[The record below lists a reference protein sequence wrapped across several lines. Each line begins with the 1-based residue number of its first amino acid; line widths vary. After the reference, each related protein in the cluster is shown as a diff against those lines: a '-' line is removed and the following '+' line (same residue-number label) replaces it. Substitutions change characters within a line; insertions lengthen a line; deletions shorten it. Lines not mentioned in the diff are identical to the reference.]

1 MNQQQ
6 LCRIIARESKGTAI
20 RLTNKQ
26 VEHCLVLLL
35 EAMTEELTQPG
46 GKITFVNF
54 GILEVVEQQSHGG
67 RLRIGH
73 SLRMAN
79 VSPVRQVIKWRASR
93 QLRVRLR
100 QNSGNLP
107 VECENSIGIELE

>member
-6 LCRIIARESKGTAI
+6 LSRIIARESKGTAI

-26 VEHCLVLLL
+26 VGHCLALLL

-46 GKITFVNF
+46 GKITFANF
-54 GILEVVEQQSHGG
+54 GILEVVEQRSHGG
-67 RLRIGH
+67 RLRIGN
-73 SLRMAN
+73 SERMAN

-93 QLRVRLR
+93 RLQAQLRR
-100 QNSGNLP
+100 NGH
-107 VECENSIGIELE
+107 